1 MTETERRCGY
11 CGDRYHQEPDTEG
24 WMGLICPGASATEE
38 EAEAFS
44 TRLCEAYAAHVAAE
58 FTELHAQLA
67 ERRRLW
73 YARVRTH
80 VSPAELQADADV
92 RTTAEI
98 TRQLRDEV
106 WQPESFEIDLPPHLT
121 VPGGV
126 PDRPTVVRPGEDPEN
141 ADLYVDPE

>member
-1 MTETERRCGY
+1 MTDEPRCGY
-11 CGDRYHQEPDTEG
+11 CGDKYHEEPDQEG
-24 WMGLICPGASATEE
+24 WMGLICPGSSAPLEE
-38 EAEAFS
+38 GEAFS
-44 TRLCEAYAAHVAAE
+44 QRLTEAYAAHIAAE
-58 FTELHAQLA
+58 FSELHAQLA

-106 WQPESFEIDLPPHLT
+106 WQPEEFEIDVPHLT
-121 VPGGV
+121 VRGEVPRSERLTGV
-126 PDRPTVVRPGEDPEN
+126 TEDTL
-141 ADLYVDPE
+141 LYVDPSQDVP